1 MLAVFVN
8 SIIRW
13 LRGYVIFTAK
23 GKFPERL
30 INLAM
35 LSDIAIINPV
45 GGKGQL
51 TAQVS
56 VADYKALYNIRRQTM
71 TGLKINK
78 KVGLPFILYK
88 NRRRKGLAIGLGLF
102 FAIINVLSMF
112 IWSIDIKGNN
122 QVSTCQMKETLRDNG
137 VYIGAFKNNLDVY
150 KAEKDF
156 ELQLGKVGWMSVN
169 IIGSTASV
177 ELSESYDVPEI
188 VDASKPCNLKAKKAG
203 QIIKM
208 DVREGQSS
216 VSIGDGVAKGQL
228 LVSGVV
234 EIGETGKAQFVHS
247 EGEVYAGVQTKE
259 VITVPNSV
267 SYISIKETDSRRM
280 LSLMGLN
287 IPIDFKQIDNASSRC
302 MVTDSFVLNNRIMPI
317 SIVTEKNFTAQG
329 ADYNLNKKSAQAL
342 ADTRLA
348 INDVFCRWNSDIKS
362 KRIECTQNKNG
373 YVFTANYYCVED
385 IARSVPISIVN

>member
-1 MLAVFVN
+1 
-8 SIIRW
+8 
-13 LRGYVIFTAK
+13 
-23 GKFPERL
+23 
-30 INLAM
+30 
-35 LSDIAIINPV
+35 
-45 GGKGQL
+45 
-51 TAQVS
+51 
-56 VADYKALYNIRRQTM
+56 M
-71 TGLKINK
+71 TSLKINK

-112 IWSIDIKGNN
+112 IWSIDIEGNN

-177 ELSESYDVPEI
+177 ELSESYDVPQI
-188 VDASKPCNLKAKKAG
+188 VDTTKPCNLKAKKAG

-208 DVREGQSS
+208 DVREGQNS

-259 VITVPNSV
+259 VITIPNSV
-267 SYISIKETDSRRM
+267 SYQCIKETDSRRM
-280 LSLMGLN
+280 LSLIGLN
-287 IPIDFKQIDNASSRC
+287 LPIDFKQIDNASSRRT
-302 MVTDSFVLNNRIMPI
+302 VTDSFVLNNRTMPI
-317 SIVTEKNFTAQG
+317 SIVTEKNYTAQG
-329 ADYNLNKKSAQAL
+329 ADYNLNKKSAQVL

-348 INDVFCRWNSDIKS
+348 LNDVFCRWNCDIKS
-362 KRIECTQNKNG
+362 KRVECTQNKND
-373 YVFTANYYCVED
+373 YVFTANYYCIED
-385 IARSVPISIVN
+385 IAQSVPINIVN